1 MMLKTQDMISVK
13 KIGLRFG
20 LLVVGL
26 FMLMSV
32 NAQELVFSQ
41 YFNNPVNYNPATIG
55 LNTGMKLRFQ
65 YRDQWVNLP
74 GNFNTLSFNMD
85 IAERNI
91 PGSGGFAMVINRNQ
105 QGQGFLENTMFG
117 LGTSVRIRLQDN
129 IITQLGILG
138 TFVQKNIN
146 WDNLIF
152 SDELDPRYGD
162 IYETGFVQPNADI
175 IRYPDLTVGN
185 VIRFFMDSYTADKV
199 VGTFGVALHHV
210 FKPDESFIGLKSS
223 IPHKY
228 VAHGDILFEKYL
240 SSNYRTRN
248 AVEKKFKVNV
258 GFIYENMQDISS
270 FSAGVNMMRSNLYL
284 GTWYRGESYGD
295 FNTDALIFMVGVNT
309 TIADNARI
317 KIMYSYD
324 WALNDLISISG
335 PTHEI
340 TLSFQFDDVQLFGK
354 GDKYNITPSAR
365 KSALGP
371 LECSPF

>member
-1 MMLKTQDMISVK
+1 MSVK
-13 KIGLRFG
+13 KIKLRFVFV
-20 LLVVGL
+20 VVGL
-26 FMLMSV
+26 FMLMGV

-74 GNFNTLSFNMD
+74 GEFNTLSFNID

-91 PGSGGFAMVINRNQ
+91 PGSGGFALIVNRNQ
-105 QGQGFLENTMFG
+105 QGQGYLENTMFG

-129 IITQLGILG
+129 IISQLGILG

-152 SDELDPRYGD
+152 SDELDPRYGN
-162 IYETGFVQPNADI
+162 IYETGFIQPNADI
-175 IRYPDLTVGN
+175 IRYPDLAVGN
-185 VIRFFMDSYTADKV
+185 VIRFFVDSYSADKV
-199 VGTFGVALHHV
+199 IGTFGVALHHV
-210 FKPDESFIGLKSS
+210 FKPDESFIGLKSN

-228 VAHGDILFEKYL
+228 VAHGDVLIEKYL
-240 SSNYRTRN
+240 SSNYRTRSS
-248 AVEKKFKVNV
+248 VEKKFKLNF
-258 GFIYENMQDISS
+258 GFIYENMQDISN
-270 FSAGVNMMRSNLYL
+270 FSVGVNMMRSNLYL

-340 TLSFQFDDVQLFGK
+340 TLSFQFDDVMLFGS
-354 GDKYNITPSAR
+354 GDKYNITPSAG